1 MKVVITGA
9 NGFIGSRLAHVLKN
23 NSKLYVS
30 LITRRALSSPK
41 TENFVIN
48 DINSSTDWST
58 ILKNKTVVIHTAAKA
73 NLMKESKN
81 YLKENVDG
89 TLNLARQAANAGVK
103 RFIFISSIKVNGEQT
118 DLGKSF
124 KVDDLPAPKNV
135 YGISKLETEKGLQQL
150 SSETGMELVI
160 IRPPLVYGYGVK
172 GNFAKM
178 IMFINS
184 GIPLPLGDTFNER
197 SLVALDNLI
206 DLIVTCIDHP
216 KAANETFLVADG
228 DDFSTTELLVKLAKV
243 MDKPA
248 RLISIPPWF
257 LMFIAIILGKKN
269 LAQRLLGSLKIDISK
284 TRELLGWSPP
294 ISVDEGLHRCFDDQI
309 KHL

>member
-1 MKVVITGA
+1 M
-9 NGFIGSRLAHVLKN
+9 
-23 NSKLYVS
+23 
-30 LITRRALSSPK
+30 
-41 TENFVIN
+41 
-48 DINSSTDWST
+48 
-58 ILKNKTVVIHTAAKA
+58 
-73 NLMKESKN
+73 
-81 YLKENVDG
+81 
-89 TLNLARQAANAGVK
+89 
-103 RFIFISSIKVNGEQT
+103 
-118 DLGKSF
+118 
-124 KVDDLPAPKNV
+124 
-135 YGISKLETEKGLQQL
+135 
-150 SSETGMELVI
+150 
-160 IRPPLVYGYGVK
+160 
-172 GNFAKM
+172 
-178 IMFINS
+178 
-184 GIPLPLGDTFNER
+184 
-197 SLVALDNLI
+197 DNLI

>member
-124 KVDDLPAPKNV
+124 
-135 YGISKLETEKGLQQL
+135 
-150 SSETGMELVI
+150 
-160 IRPPLVYGYGVK
+160 
-172 GNFAKM
+172 
-178 IMFINS
+178 
-184 GIPLPLGDTFNER
+184 
-197 SLVALDNLI
+197 
-206 DLIVTCIDHP
+206 
-216 KAANETFLVADG
+216 
-228 DDFSTTELLVKLAKV
+228 
-243 MDKPA
+243 
-248 RLISIPPWF
+248 
-257 LMFIAIILGKKN
+257 IA
-269 LAQRLLGSLKIDISK
+269 
-284 TRELLGWSPP
+284 
-294 ISVDEGLHRCFDDQI
+294 
-309 KHL
+309 